1 MIHELKTVQPFYEQ
15 VVTGKKKFE
24 VRKNDRGFKE
34 GDKVYL
40 QEYDAANNTYSGRSY
55 MAFITYILADPAYV
69 KDGFVIFGFE

>member
-40 QEYDAANNTYSGRSY
+40 QEYDAASDSYSGRAY
-55 MAFITYILADPAYV
+55 MAFITYILDDPAYV